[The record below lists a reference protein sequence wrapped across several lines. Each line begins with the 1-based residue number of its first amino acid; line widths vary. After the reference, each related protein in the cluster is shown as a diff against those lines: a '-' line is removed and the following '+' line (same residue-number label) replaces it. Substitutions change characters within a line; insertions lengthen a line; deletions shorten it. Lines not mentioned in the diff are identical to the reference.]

1 LSSPFQHLRLF
12 KSSCL
17 LSPLIDL
24 HTYIPSPSPSPA
36 AAAAGGGGSSQGG
49 CLNHGEHSE
58 AKKLADF
65 FWYIKLSISVDYPS
79 IQFPKCNENGN
90 ISKTS
95 IKRTISVT
103 SLDDI
108 PSKKNNM
115 ELSLGSANVF
125 GSSSSK
131 DEPDQQLPVQG
142 IKRRKLHRRK
152 NFSEHGTYLL
162 RGVYYKNMKWQA
174 AIKVDKKQ
182 IHLGTLATQED
193 AAHLYDRAAFMCGR
207 APNFDL
213 PEEEK
218 QELRRYTWT
227 EFLTM
232 TRSTISC
239 KKVKRELNAEE
250 LQKKPWLAF
259 LPSSNGEN

>member
-1 LSSPFQHLRLF
+1 MVSIRRRKNLGISS
-12 KSSCL
+12 
-17 LSPLIDL
+17 
-24 HTYIPSPSPSPA
+24 
-36 AAAAGGGGSSQGG
+36 G
-49 CLNHGEHSE
+49 
-58 AKKLADF
+58 
-65 FWYIKLSISVDYPS
+65 VDYSS

-95 IKRTISVT
+95 VKRTNSVS
-103 SLDDI
+103 SLDDSL
-108 PSKKNNM
+108 SKKNN
-115 ELSLGSANVF
+115 LKSSPGSANVF
-125 GSSSSK
+125 GSSLSK
-131 DEPDQQLPVQG
+131 EESDQQLPVQD

-218 QELRRYTWT
+218 QELRRYNWT

-232 TRSTISC
+232 TRSTLAC